1 MRKIIRLTE
10 SDLIRLVKRVINEQ
24 PTPSTGIGKTAAK
37 QFVDALSK
45 FNNDEAGAFKAISQL
60 KNNSDFIEFKNQIE
74 KITGKVIC
82 TYLDSKMSEFDYK
95 EYDGINRIINTL
107 SNKQVNCTEDSDG
120 HKTYL
125 HKLMNGMARTWQ
137 GRN

>member
-24 PTPSTGIGKTAAK
+24 PTPSTEIGKTAAK

-60 KNNSDFIEFKNQIE
+60 KNYSDFNEFKNQVE
-74 KITGKVIC
+74 KITEQDIC

-95 EYDGINRIINTL
+95 EYDGILRKMMTL
-107 SNKQVNCTEDSDG
+107 SNGQVNCTDDSDG
-120 HKTYL
+120 HKTYS

>member
-24 PTPSTGIGKTAAK
+24 TTPSTGIGKTAAK

-74 KITGKVIC
+74 KITGQEIC
-82 TYLDSKMSEFDYK
+82 VYLDSKMSEFDYK
-95 EYDGINRIINTL
+95 EYDGILRIIKTL
-107 SNKQVNCTEDSDG
+107 SNEQVDCTDDSDG
-120 HKTYL
+120 HKTYS
-125 HKLMNGMARTWQ
+125 HRLMNSMAKTWQ
-137 GRN
+137 GRS